1 LILLSDLAAHSRLAS
16 GGSPRLS
23 QISRIELHQARH
35 LSHQVSFV
43 IAQATVGEDDS
54 PHYLRE
60 RQFLTQIVLRS
71 DASCEL
77 EVIEA
82 LYSLSFGQAEK
93 LGAFLPSETEMV
105 TDGRFDVVSLFN
117 AEHAVCMRELE

>member
-1 LILLSDLAAHSRLAS
+1 VAADSRLSS

-35 LSHQVSFV
+35 LSRQVSFV
-43 IAQATVGEDDS
+43 IAQAAVGEDDS

-60 RQFLTQIVLRS
+60 RQFLTQVILRS
-71 DASCEL
+71 EASREL

-82 LYSLSFGQAEK
+82 LRSLSFGQAEK
-93 LGAFLPSETEMV
+93 LGAFVLSETEML

-117 AEHAVCMRELE
+117 AEHTVCMRELE